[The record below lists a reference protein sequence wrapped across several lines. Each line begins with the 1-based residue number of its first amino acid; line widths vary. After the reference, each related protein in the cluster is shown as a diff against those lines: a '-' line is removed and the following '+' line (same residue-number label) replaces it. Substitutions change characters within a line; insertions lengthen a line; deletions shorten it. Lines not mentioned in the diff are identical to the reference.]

1 MSQIG
6 KGISFHIHTKEL
18 SVLVGAGNV
27 RSLHELLA
35 SSSER
40 LRDHFLR
47 LHTHVRQD
55 EDMVEEEAACDR
67 PSFL

>member
-1 MSQIG
+1 M
-6 KGISFHIHTKEL
+6 H
-18 SVLVGAGNV
+18 VGTGDVRNV
-27 RSLHELLA
+27 RELLA
-35 SSSER
+35 SSSDR

-47 LHTHVRQD
+47 LRKHVRQD

>member
-1 MSQIG
+1 MI
-6 KGISFHIHTKEL
+6 
-18 SVLVGAGNV
+18 VGTGEV
-27 RSLHELLA
+27 RHLQELLA

-47 LHTHVRQD
+47 LRTHVRQD

>member
-1 MSQIG
+1 M
-6 KGISFHIHTKEL
+6 SFHTHTKEL
-18 SVLVGAGNV
+18 SVQVGAGNV

-40 LRDHFLR
+40 LRNSFLR
-47 LHTHVRQD
+47 LRTNVCQD